1 MGDTGMPLALAPL
14 NRLLKVINITAGC
27 GLSRRL
33 ADLGIVPGVELKL
46 VNPDTLGPV
55 IVDLKGSRLALG
67 RGVAQRIMVAEKL
80 D

>member
-1 MGDTGMPLALAPL
+1 MGDANMPLALAPL
-14 NRLLKVINITAGC
+14 NRPLTVIRITAGC

-33 ADLGIVPGVELKL
+33 ADLGIVPGVELRL

-55 IVDLKGSRLALG
+55 IVDLKGARLALG
-67 RGVAQRIMVAEKL
+67 RGVAQRVMVVEKP